1 MLQLLKD
8 KIINEGTVLPG
19 NILKVDGFLNQQIDI
34 GLLNDMGR
42 EFSRLFAGCGVNKIL
57 TVEASG
63 IALACITAQYFNNA
77 PVVFGK
83 KHKTLNRDASFYSTP
98 IFSFTHN
105 VSYDVTIAKKHLSA
119 DDKVLIIDDFLASGE
134 AIRGLMDLVRQAG
147 AVLVG
152 AGIAIEKGFQGG
164 GDELRKDGIRVES
177 LAVIEHMDDC
187 AITFR
192 S

>member
-1 MLQLLKD
+1 MRLLKD

-34 GLLNDMGR
+34 SLLNEMGK
-42 EFSRLFAGCGVNKIL
+42 EFSKLFAGSGVNKIL

-63 IALACITAQYFNNA
+63 IALASITAQYFNNA

-105 VSYDVTIAKKHLSA
+105 VKYDVTVAKKHLSSS
-119 DDKVLIIDDFLASGE
+119 DRILIIDDFLASGE
-134 AIRGLMDLVRQAG
+134 AIRGLADLVKQAG
-147 AVLVG
+147 ATLIG

-164 GDELRKDGIRVES
+164 GDELRAEGIRVES
-177 LAVIEHMDDC
+177 LATVESMDESG
-187 AITFR
+187 IIFR

>member
-1 MLQLLKD
+1 MMRLLKD

-19 NILKVDGFLNQQIDI
+19 NILKVDGFLNQQLDI
-34 GLLNDMGR
+34 SLLNEMGK
-42 EFSRLFAGCGVNKIL
+42 EFAKLFADSGVNKIL

-63 IALACITAQYFNNA
+63 IALASITAQYFNNA

-105 VSYDVTIAKKHLSA
+105 VKYDVTVAKKHLSSS
-119 DDKVLIIDDFLASGE
+119 DRILIIDDFLASGE
-134 AIRGLMDLVRQAG
+134 AIRGLADLVKQAG
-147 AVLVG
+147 ATLIG

-164 GDELRKDGIRVES
+164 GDELRAEGIRVES
-177 LAVIEHMDDC
+177 LATVERMDESG
-187 AITFR
+187 IVFR